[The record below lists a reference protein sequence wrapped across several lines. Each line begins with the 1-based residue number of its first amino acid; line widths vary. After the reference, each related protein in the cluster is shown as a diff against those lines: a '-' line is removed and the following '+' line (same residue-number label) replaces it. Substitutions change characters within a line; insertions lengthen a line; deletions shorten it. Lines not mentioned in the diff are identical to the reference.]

1 MAASAR
7 RMVPSFSRRAYTRV
21 MCLVSNAVP
30 ESGAQVASARAARWY
45 CSATAPVACP
55 PIPETKPHV
64 NARLHTERPK
74 LTADILDEMPTL
86 PLEASRKVF
95 ANNGAPRTQ
104 FLCVFHRDC

>member
-21 MCLVSNAVP
+21 MCLVSNAVA
-30 ESGAQVASARAARWY
+30 ESGAQVASARAARLY